1 MNKKWTI
8 WKANTPRLMT
18 FHISPPTEI
27 ISGGGWMEKLYS
39 LSGWTEIYGV
49 GSARMFQLRRPG
61 TWLSSQWVGRLWC
74 LVAVR
79 LIAAADNHVWCCLY
93 LGTAEGQKAGIN
105 VPPTT
110 HSASARFE
118 IEIKA
123 SLSFLEQWYFRK
135 HLGAIKSKPR
145 RNCWQQIQQRLFGR
159 AHPVERETG
168 RGNGF
173 LKVTKRGLYFKVESS
188 YTPHIAGAHTC
199 CI

>member
-1 MNKKWTI
+1 M
-8 WKANTPRLMT
+8 
-18 FHISPPTEI
+18 
-27 ISGGGWMEKLYS
+27 GQLYS
-39 LSGWTEIYGV
+39 LTEIYGV

-79 LIAAADNHVWCCLY
+79 LIAAADNRVWRCLY

-145 RNCWQQIQQRLFGR
+145 RNCWQQIERLFGR

-173 LKVTKRGLYFKVESS
+173 LKVTKRGLFFKVESS
-188 YTPHIAGAHTC
+188 YTSYIARAQ
-199 CI
+199 IRPK

>member
-1 MNKKWTI
+1 M
-8 WKANTPRLMT
+8 
-18 FHISPPTEI
+18 
-27 ISGGGWMEKLYS
+27 GQLYS
-39 LSGWTEIYGV
+39 LTEIYGV

-123 SLSFLEQWYFRK
+123 SLSFFRAMVFQKTPRCNKEQTAEKLLAANTAALVWQSASCGEGD
-135 HLGAIKSKPR
+135 GAG
-145 RNCWQQIQQRLFGR
+145 QRFSQSDKEGSL
-159 AHPVERETG
+159 
-168 RGNGF
+168 
-173 LKVTKRGLYFKVESS
+173 L
-188 YTPHIAGAHTC
+188 
-199 CI
+199 